1 MSNNYFLRTD
11 VLPEELPIPFSNK
24 QLYKNITEKD
34 VNNYLTEN
42 YNKKVLDVK
51 DGTIPLVQ
59 QSIPLKFKVDA
70 RTDKI
75 RNIGLIHPLAQ
86 LQVLFF
92 VIKYERMILL
102 STEKSNFSVRKP
114 VNRNKNQIDELKAK
128 KKKIKE
134 LKDSFIPKS
143 RNLISSEELIK
154 QYRNYFSFSKC
165 NSISELFKSSEF
177 INSQENFLH
186 MQKIDIQNFFPS
198 IYTHSLSWALFGS
211 KKIAKINKNINSFE
225 NNVDK
230 IIRRINYDE
239 TNGIIIG
246 PEFSR
251 IIAELILCQI
261 DREVEKDLYNDNI
274 KNNKEYKI
282 FRFID
287 DTFIFYNSDDVINK
301 IIQTIKSKLA
311 KYNLDLNENKIK
323 KFSLTTSISV
333 SPITKVKI
341 AIDTFKRNK
350 YINAQKKNI
359 DEKDFRGT
367 NNDWNLLFE
376 QIIEISSNNP
386 KDKTK
391 IINYFLESLS
401 GIIIMKPTNNNIANY
416 LKTINKVLRGI
427 TDLIKISFTQKTLYK
442 SYFLVIKIINQIKE
456 GIKNNNLQNYEKD
469 FIVPIFIFISK
480 LISFNWFDITQ
491 GYDFITISKFFIKY
505 NLYLNSYKLISFIK
519 SNKNSY
525 FIMSTIAYY
534 IYDNKNKS
542 VFKNYITVKNVLYRT
557 IKSTILN
564 YKLKGSL
571 KELWFD
577 SEWFYFSNDF
587 SKYPGFKQEER
598 QCFIDNFKN
607 TLKKAKYSNTTKILF
622 KESYYNWNLTFD
634 DISKKLFYKK
644 VINKIENNIIY

>member
-1 MSNNYFLRTD
+1 MSNNYFLKTD
-11 VLPEELPIPFSNK
+11 ILPEELPIAFSNK
-24 QLYKNITEKD
+24 QLYKKITEKD
-34 VNNYLTEN
+34 VNKYLTKN
-42 YNKKVLDVK
+42 PNKTVLDVK
-51 DGTIPLVQ
+51 KGTIPLFQ
-59 QSIPLKFKVDA
+59 QSIPLKFKVIA

-114 VNRNKNQIDELKAK
+114 VNRNKNQIDELKSK
-128 KKKIKE
+128 KNTIKE
-134 LKDSFIPKS
+134 LKDSFIPRSK
-143 RNLISSEELIK
+143 NLISSEELIK

-186 MQKIDIQNFFPS
+186 MQKVDIQNFFPS

-211 KKIAKINKNINSFE
+211 KRIAKMNKDIHSFE
-225 NNVDK
+225 NDVDK
-230 IIRRINYDE
+230 IIRQINYDE
-239 TNGIIIG
+239 TNGIIVG

-261 DREVEKDLYNDNI
+261 DREVERELYNDNI
-274 KNNKEYKI
+274 RNNKEYKI

-287 DTFIFYNSDDVINK
+287 DTFIFYNSDYVRTK
-301 IIQTIKSKLA
+301 IIKTIKSILT
-311 KYNLDLNENKIK
+311 KYNLNLNENKVQ
-323 KFSLTTSISV
+323 KFALTTSISV
-333 SPITKVKI
+333 SSITQVKI
-341 AIDTFKRNK
+341 AIDAFKRNK

-359 DEKDFRGT
+359 NEKDFRGT
-367 NNDWNLLFE
+367 HNDWNLLFE
-376 QIIEISSNNP
+376 KIIEISSNNP
-386 KDKTK
+386 NDKTK

-401 GIIIMKPTNNNIANY
+401 GIIVMKPTNNNITNY
-416 LKTINKVLRGI
+416 LKTINKILRGL
-427 TDLIKISFTQKTLYK
+427 TDLIKISLTQKTLYK

-456 GIKNNNLQNYEKD
+456 GVRDNNLQSYEKD
-469 FIVPIFIFISK
+469 FMSPIFIFISK

-491 GYDFITISKFFIKY
+491 GYDFITISKFFTKY
-505 NLYLNSYKLISFIK
+505 NLYLSSYKLISLIK
-519 SNKNSY
+519 SHKDSY

-534 IYDNKNKS
+534 IYDEQNKN
-542 VFKNYITVKNVLYRT
+542 VFKNYITVKNVLYRI
-557 IKSTILN
+557 IKSKILN
-564 YKLKGSL
+564 YKLRGSL
-571 KELWFD
+571 KELFFD

-587 SKYPGFKQEER
+587 SKYPGFTKEER
-598 QCFIDNFKN
+598 KCFIKKFQEI
-607 TLKKAKYSNTTKILF
+607 LKESKYSNTTKLLF
-622 KESYYNWNLTFD
+622 AESYYNWNLTFD